1 VKYTVQSTNTNKIAL
16 NDFLGE
22 SNNRSDTKI
31 FLQKYRPDAVSGV
44 DTFKV
49 EIIAGGKDEQTQD
62 TAAELA
68 AGKDTEGNLDSETL
82 ISMAYPIPLIA
93 YRTGG
98 HQPFTPDL
106 FRISTG

>member
-1 VKYTVQSTNTNKIAL
+1 
-16 NDFLGE
+16 
-22 SNNRSDTKI
+22 
-31 FLQKYRPDAVSGV
+31 
-44 DTFKV
+44 V

-82 ISMAYPIPLIA
+82 ISMTYPIPLIA